1 MKKFMPMEQGVQD
14 FRIMTREVVD
24 SIVSL
29 KEYNRF
35 SKGIFTWIGFNI
47 KYIDIENIKR
57 PVGKTKWSFVWN
69 WERINHRPYPNK

>member
-29 KEYNRF
+29 REYNRF

-47 KYIDIENIKR
+47 KYA
-57 PVGKTKWSFVWN
+57 KTTIGTKLKIS
-69 WERINHRPYPNK
+69 KK